1 MLQIFVMKAGQVG
14 DVVRRWL
21 GDFVQIVALVALQ
34 EKITRAVG
42 LPSELPS
49 GLYLL
54 QYAKKDKKQDLALG
68 HIANK

>member
-1 MLQIFVMKAGQVG
+1 MLQIFVMKASQVG
-14 DVVRRWL
+14 NVVRRWL

-42 LPSELPS
+42 LPS